1 MASKRFAERTKVPVA
16 HSKGEVED
24 LLKRYGAKSF
34 MSGQT
39 AAEAMI
45 AFEAKDRRVM
55 FRLPMPDAKKFS
67 GDKFAQEE
75 RRLWRALVMCIKA
88 KLEAVESGIATF
100 EDEFLAYVVMPDGQT
115 VGDHIKPRIATS
127 YRENKMIPFFGGDKK
142 P

>member
-1 MASKRFAERTKVPVA
+1 MARFAEKTRVPVVQ
-16 HSKGEVED
+16 SRGEIET
-24 LLKRYGAKSF
+24 LLKKYGAKSF
-34 MSGQT
+34 MTGQNAT
-39 AAEAMI
+39 EAVI

-67 GDKFAQEE
+67 ADKFGQEE

-100 EDEFLAYVVMPDGQT
+100 EDEFLAYVVMPDGVT
-115 VGDHIKPRIATS
+115 VGSHIKPLIADS
-127 YRENKMIPFFGGDKK
+127 YQSNKMLPFFRDKK